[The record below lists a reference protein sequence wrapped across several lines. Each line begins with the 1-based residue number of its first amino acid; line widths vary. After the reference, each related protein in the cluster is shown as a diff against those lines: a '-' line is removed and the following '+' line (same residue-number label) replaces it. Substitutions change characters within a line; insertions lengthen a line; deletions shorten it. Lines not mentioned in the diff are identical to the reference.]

1 MEGYFSLFQNKGDFV
16 IVATVYAEAAIE
28 RVRVCVCDIYLSEVA
43 RYPANSEKGC
53 WKLVDD

>member
-1 MEGYFSLFQNKGDFV
+1 MEGYFSLFHNKGDFV

-28 RVRVCVCDIYLSEVA
+28 RVRVSVCDIYLSEVA
-43 RYPANSEKGC
+43 RYPANSEKVS